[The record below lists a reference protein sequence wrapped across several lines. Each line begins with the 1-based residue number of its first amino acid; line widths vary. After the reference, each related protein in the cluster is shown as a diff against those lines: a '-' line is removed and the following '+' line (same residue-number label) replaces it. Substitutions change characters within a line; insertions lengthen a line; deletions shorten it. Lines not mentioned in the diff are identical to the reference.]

1 MLAAPAECL
10 GAKPM
15 ICLKRLMILLVTTA
29 CTSTSIVAQADPV
42 VIRMGTVISTRE
54 GVFPHSML
62 RAQEHMARQIKE
74 HTNGEVILEVLDGG
88 RQDLSPRE
96 MAAMVAEGDVIQ
108 AANLNAFFFPK
119 VPELLIQSIPFLFTG
134 DEHARRFTTSQP
146 AHWMAEKIE
155 TAYDVKLLGHL
166 LVASHVA
173 VSGVEPVKNLS
184 DFSGKILNGSRGT
197 DSMFDNVKP
206 LRIEHVGFG
215 AAARG
220 ELATSDIEITVGLM
234 QNNYT
239 QQLYKRFKHTT
250 LVHNYYNIYYTPIL
264 NKDVWE
270 GLSDSQRAGIN
281 AAMRDTENASVS
293 YQHDSTIWAYQLAQS
308 LGVQMHMQ
316 TNEERQEWKAEF
328 YPIIKELVLSKS
340 SDPEETLAMI
350 QAIEDLNSHLD
361 WR

>member
-1 MLAAPAECL
+1 M
-10 GAKPM
+10 KF
-15 ICLKRLMILLVTTA
+15 LKIMTILLITSA
-29 CTSTSIVAQADPV
+29 CTSIALVAQADPV
-42 VIRMGTVISTRE
+42 VIKMGTVISTRE

-62 RAQEHMARQIKE
+62 RAQQHMARQVKE
-74 HTNGEVILEVLDGG
+74 HTNGEVILDVLDGG

-119 VPELLIQSIPFLFTG
+119 VPELFVQSIPFLFTG
-134 DEHARRFTTSQP
+134 DEHARRFP
-146 AHWMAEKIE
+146 ASEPARWMAEKVE
-155 TAYDVKLLGHL
+155 SAYDVKMLGYL

-173 VSGVEPVKNLS
+173 ISGVEPVRDLS
-184 DFSGKILNGSRGT
+184 DFSGKILNGSRGM
-197 DSMFDNVKP
+197 DSMFENVKP

-220 ELATSDIEITVGLM
+220 ELANSDIDITVGLM

-264 NKDVWE
+264 NKDVWNS
-270 GLSDSQRAGIN
+270 LSDSQRQGIN
-281 AAMRDTENASVS
+281 LAMRDTENASVS

-308 LGVQMHMQ
+308 LGVEMHMQ
-316 TNEERQEWKAEF
+316 TDAERQEWKAEF
-328 YPIIKELVLSKS
+328 YPIIKDLAVSKS

-350 QAIEDLNSHLD
+350 KAIEDLRSD
-361 WR
+361 QKWR